1 MRLSASSLYLLLKC
15 QIGRF
20 SVIRSLK
27 LADVAT
33 YDTTGVHLSNLKKI
47 NFVYGANGC
56 GKTTA
61 SSYLSHPNDE
71 KYQHCKLIWD
81 NERPQSILVYNKE
94 FREKNFGSSDIAG
107 VFTLGQATKEQ
118 LDDIKEK
125 KASLQNE
132 KEQISRLTVSL
143 DQQTEAK
150 NEADKDITERCWKVF
165 KSYESEFRSALTGS
179 IGSKVRFR
187 DKMLSELTNAEST
200 ALLSLE
206 ELQTKGRTLLGE
218 KPPVYPL
225 LIPSTSTT
233 LSTLEEDS
241 IWSKVI
247 IGKSDVA
254 ISELISHLGNNDWV
268 NQGRSYIRD
277 NSRCPFCQKNT
288 IDEEF
293 KTELERYFDDSF
305 SRDIERVRT
314 LEHAYRSAADRVLE
328 GFKNTLDTEKKNAD
342 TKLDTELFQTHLT
355 SLENITKSNHLEF
368 ISKSEKASL
377 QVEVASSKEE
387 IAELNKLI
395 KKANDTLNEHNKLA
409 RDFDSA
415 LAVFVQEIWRFL
427 TKQVEDDLKKYNKT
441 TKGRANAITKISE
454 NLTQRGKK
462 EAELTQEL
470 KDLSR
475 NMTSVQP
482 TVDEINRLLVG
493 FGFLNFRI
501 SPSATLP
508 NHYCIERLNG
518 EQAKDTL
525 SEGEVTFI
533 TFLYFYQLTR
543 GSFSEEEITEDR
555 VVVIDDPISSLD
567 SNVLYIVSALVKDL
581 IREIKTDTESSI
593 KQLILLTHN
602 VYFHKEASF
611 QNGRSNGCK
620 DTNFW
625 ILRKA
630 NNVTTASA
638 YEQKNPIESSY
649 ELLWRELK
657 ERSVN
662 SGITIQNT
670 MRRIIENYFKILGR
684 FSDAD
689 ILSKFANLQEQQIC
703 NSLLY
708 WINDGSHCLPDDLYV
723 QHPDDSTELYIS
735 VFKKVFEYAGHLSH
749 YNMMMGEEIES
760 TPVELPMSA

>member
-1 MRLSASSLYLLLKC
+1 M
-15 QIGRF
+15 
-20 SVIRSLK
+20 IRSLK
-27 LADVAT
+27 LANVAT
-33 YDTTGVHLSNLKKI
+33 YNASGVHLSDLKKI
-47 NFVYGANGC
+47 NFIYGANGC

-61 SSYLSHPNDE
+61 STYLSQPNDD
-71 KYQHCKLIWD
+71 KYQHCQIIWE
-81 NERPQSILVYNKE
+81 NERPLGTLVYNKA

-118 LDDIKEK
+118 IDSIKEK

-132 KEQISRLTVSL
+132 QDQIARLIVSL
-143 DQQTEAK
+143 NQQTDATNDAE
-150 NEADKDITERCWKVF
+150 NDITERCWKVF

-179 IGSKVRFR
+179 IGSKARFR
-187 DKMLSELTNAEST
+187 DKMLSELTNTGST

-206 ELQTKGRTLLGE
+206 ELQTKGKTLLGE
-218 KPPVYPL
+218 RPPVYPL
-225 LIPSTSTT
+225 LSSSTSTT
-233 LSTLEEDS
+233 LPTIEEDS

-254 ISELISHLGNNDWV
+254 ISELISHLSNNDWV
-268 NQGRSYIRD
+268 NQGRNYIGSD
-277 NSRCPFCQKNT
+277 SRCPFCQQNT
-288 IDEEF
+288 IDDEF
-293 KTELERYFDDSF
+293 KKELERYFDDTF
-305 SRDIERVRT
+305 LRDIEQVKT
-314 LEHAYRSAADRVLE
+314 LERSYRSMTDSLLE
-328 GFKNTLDTEKKNAD
+328 EFQNTLDTEKKNTD
-342 TKLDTELFQTHLT
+342 TKLDTDLYQTHLT
-355 SLENITKSNHLEF
+355 SLKNIIKSNHLEF
-368 ISKSEKASL
+368 VSKSEKASL
-377 QVEVASSKEE
+377 QVNVTSSRAE
-387 IAELNKLI
+387 IAKLNSLI
-395 KKANDTLNEHNKLA
+395 KEANDTLNKHNKLA
-409 RDFDSA
+409 RDFDSS
-415 LAVFVQEIWRFL
+415 LAVFIQEIWRFL
-427 TKQVEDDLKKYNKT
+427 TNQIEDDLKKYNKG
-441 TKGRANAITKISE
+441 TKGRNKAVTKISE
-454 NLTQRGKK
+454 NLTQRRTK
-462 EAELTQEL
+462 ESGLTRDI

-493 FGFLNFRI
+493 FGFLNFKI
-501 SPSATLP
+501 SPSTTLP
-508 NHYCIERLNG
+508 NHYSIERLDG
-518 EQAKDTL
+518 EQAQDTL

-543 GSFSEEEITEDR
+543 GSFSEEEIAEDR

-581 IREIKTDTESSI
+581 IREIKTDQESSI

-630 NNVTTASA
+630 NNVTSVSA

-657 ERSVN
+657 ERNAN

-684 FSDAD
+684 FSDDD
-689 ILSKFANLQEQQIC
+689 ILSKFENLQEQQIC
-703 NSLLY
+703 NSLMY
-708 WINDGSHCLPDDLYV
+708 WINDGSHCLPDDLYI

-735 VFKKVFEYAGHLSH
+735 VFKKVFDYAGHLSH
-749 YNMMMGEEIES
+749 YNMMMGEEADS
-760 TPVELPMSA
+760 TPIELPM

>member
-1 MRLSASSLYLLLKC
+1 M
-15 QIGRF
+15 
-20 SVIRSLK
+20 IRSLK

-47 NFVYGANGC
+47 NFIYGANGC

-61 SSYLSHPNDE
+61 SSYLSHPNDA

-81 NERPQSILVYNKE
+81 NERPLSILVYNKE

-277 NSRCPFCQKNT
+277 NSLCPFCQKNT

-314 LEHAYRSAADRVLE
+314 LEQAYRSAADRVLE

-427 TKQVEDDLKKYNKT
+427 TKQVEDDLKKYNKA
-441 TKGRANAITKISE
+441 TKGRAKAITNISE

-501 SPSATLP
+501 APSATLP

-657 ERSVN
+657 ERNAN

-684 FSDAD
+684 FSDED

-703 NSLLY
+703 ISLLY

-723 QHPDDSTELYIS
+723 QHPDDSTELYMS
-735 VFKKVFEYAGHLSH
+735 VFKKVFDYAGHLSH

>member
-1 MRLSASSLYLLLKC
+1 MIHA
-15 QIGRF
+15 I
-20 SVIRSLK
+20 K
-27 LADVAT
+27 LANVAT
-33 YDTTGVHLSNLKKI
+33 YSPTGVHFSNLKKI
-47 NFVYGANGC
+47 NFIYGANGC

-61 SSYLSHPNDE
+61 SNYLSQPDDV
-71 KYQHCKLIWD
+71 KYQNCQLTWD
-81 NERPQSILVYNKE
+81 NDGPISTLVYNKA

-118 LDDIKEK
+118 VDAIKDK
-125 KASLQNE
+125 RSSLQNE

-143 DQQTEAK
+143 NQQTEVK

-179 IGSKVRFR
+179 IGSKLRFR
-187 DKMLSELTNAEST
+187 DKMLSEFLNIDST
-200 ALLSLE
+200 TLLSLE
-206 ELQTKGRTLLGE
+206 ELQTKGRTLLGD

-225 LIPSTSTT
+225 IGSSADMT
-233 LSTLEEDS
+233 LSAIEEDK
-241 IWSKVI
+241 IWLKVI

-268 NQGRSYIRD
+268 SQGRSFLTDDSI
-277 NSRCPFCQKNT
+277 CPFCQQDT
-288 IDEEF
+288 IGDEF
-293 KTELERYFDDSF
+293 RADLERYFDGSF
-305 SRDIERVRT
+305 ARDTERVKT
-314 LEHAYRSAADRVLE
+314 LLHAYRSAADGLLE
-328 GFKNTLDTEKKNAD
+328 GFQRTLVAEKNNIN
-342 TKLDTELFQTHLT
+342 TKLDTELFQTHLI
-355 SLENITKSNHLEF
+355 SLENIIKANHLEF

-377 QVEVASSKEE
+377 RIEVISSRDE
-387 IAELNKLI
+387 ITELNKLI
-395 KKANDTLNEHNKLA
+395 GKANDSLNEHNKLVQ
-409 RDFDSA
+409 DFDSA
-415 LAVFVQEIWRFL
+415 LSIFVQEIWRFL
-427 TKQVEDDLKKYNKT
+427 TSQVEDDLKAYNKKVRGL
-441 TKGRANAITKISE
+441 TKALTKISE
-454 NLTQRGKK
+454 TLSQRKTN
-462 EAELTQEL
+462 ESALTQEIR
-470 KDLSR
+470 DLSR

-482 TVDEINRLLVG
+482 TVDEINRLLVS

-501 SPSATLP
+501 APSATLP
-508 NHYCIERLNG
+508 NHYCIERLDG
-518 EQAKDTL
+518 EQVKNTL

-581 IREIKTDTESSI
+581 IREIKAESDSSI

-630 NNVTTASA
+630 NNVTSVSA

-657 ERSVN
+657 ERNAN

-684 FSDAD
+684 FSDED
-689 ILSKFANLQEQQIC
+689 ILSKFENLQEQQVC
-703 NSLLY
+703 TSLLH

-723 QHPDDSTELYIS
+723 QHPDDSTELYMS
-735 VFKKVFEYAGHLSH
+735 VFKKVFEYADHLSH
-749 YNMMMGEEIES
+749 YNMMMGEAVES
-760 TPVELPMSA
+760 APVELPMSAQ

>member
-1 MRLSASSLYLLLKC
+1 MIHA
-15 QIGRF
+15 I
-20 SVIRSLK
+20 K

-33 YDTTGVHLSNLKKI
+33 YSPTGVHFSNLKKI
-47 NFVYGANGC
+47 NFIYGANGC

-61 SSYLSHPNDE
+61 SNYLSQPDDG
-71 KYQHCKLIWD
+71 KYQNCQLTWD
-81 NERPQSILVYNKE
+81 NERPLSTLVYNKE

-118 LDDIKEK
+118 VDTIKDNRS
-125 KASLQNE
+125 SLQNE

-143 DQQTEAK
+143 NQQTEVK

-179 IGSKVRFR
+179 IGSKLRFR
-187 DKMLSELTNAEST
+187 DKMLSEILNIDST
-200 ALLSLE
+200 TLLSLE
-206 ELQTKGRTLLGE
+206 ELQTKGRTLLGD

-225 LIPSTSTT
+225 IGSSADTT
-233 LSTLEEDS
+233 LSAIEEDE
-241 IWSKVI
+241 IWLKVI

-254 ISELISHLGNNDWV
+254 ISELVSHLGNNDWV
-268 NQGRSYIRD
+268 NQGRSFLTSD
-277 NSRCPFCQKNT
+277 SRCPFCQQHT
-288 IDEEF
+288 IGDEF
-293 KTELERYFDDSF
+293 RADLERYFDGSF
-305 SRDIERVRT
+305 ARDTERVKT
-314 LEHAYRSAADRVLE
+314 LEHAYRSAADRLLE
-328 GFKNTLDTEKKNAD
+328 GFQRTLVAEKNNLN

-355 SLENITKSNHLEF
+355 SLENIIKSNHLEF

-377 QVEVASSKEE
+377 RIEVISSKDE
-387 IAELNKLI
+387 ITELNRLI
-395 KKANDTLNEHNKLA
+395 GKANDSLNEHNKLA

-415 LAVFVQEIWRFL
+415 LAIFVQEIWRFL
-427 TKQVEDDLKKYNKT
+427 TNQVEDDLKAYNKK
-441 TKGRANAITKISE
+441 TKGLTKALTKISE
-454 NLTQRGKK
+454 TLSQRKRN
-462 EAELTQEL
+462 ESELTQEIR
-470 KDLSR
+470 DLSR

-482 TVDEINRLLVG
+482 TVDEINRLLVS

-501 SPSATLP
+501 APSATLP
-508 NHYCIERLNG
+508 NHYCIERLDG
-518 EQAKDTL
+518 EQVKNTL

-581 IREIKTDTESSI
+581 IREIKTESDSSI

-602 VYFHKEASF
+602 VYFHKEVSF

-630 NNVTTASA
+630 NNVTSVSA

-657 ERSVN
+657 ERNAN

-684 FSDAD
+684 FSDED
-689 ILSKFANLQEQQIC
+689 ILSKFENLQEQQVC
-703 NSLLY
+703 TSLLH

-723 QHPDDSTELYIS
+723 QHPDDSTELYMS
-735 VFKKVFEYAGHLSH
+735 VFKKVFEYADHLSH
-749 YNMMMGEEIES
+749 YNMMMGEQAES
-760 TPVELPMSA
+760 APVDLPMSA

>member
-1 MRLSASSLYLLLKC
+1 M
-15 QIGRF
+15 
-20 SVIRSLK
+20 IRSIK

-33 YDTTGVHLSNLKKI
+33 YTTTGVHFSNLKKI
-47 NFVYGANGC
+47 NFIYGANGC

-61 SSYLSHPNDE
+61 STYLSQPEDG
-71 KYQHCKLIWD
+71 KYQNCQITWD
-81 NERPQSILVYNKE
+81 NDRPLSTLVYNKA

-118 LDDIKEK
+118 LDAIKDK
-125 KASLQNE
+125 KSSLQNE
-132 KEQISRLTVSL
+132 KDQISRLTVSL
-143 DQQTEAK
+143 NQQTEVK

-187 DKMLSELTNAEST
+187 DKMLSELSNVDST
-200 ALLSLE
+200 ALLPLE
-206 ELQTKGRTLLGE
+206 ELQTKGRTLLGDR
-218 KPPVYPL
+218 PPVYPL
-225 LIPSTSTT
+225 LVSSTHTT
-233 LSTLEEDS
+233 LSPIEDDC

-268 NQGRSYIRD
+268 NQGRNYIRD
-277 NSRCPFCQKNT
+277 DSRCPFCQQNT
-288 IDEEF
+288 IDEKF
-293 KTELERYFDDSF
+293 KSDLERYFDDSF
-305 SRDIERVRT
+305 LRDIERVRT
-314 LEHAYRSAADRVLE
+314 LEKSYRSAADSVLE
-328 GFKNTLDTEKKNAD
+328 GFQRTLDNEKNNTN

-355 SLENITKSNHLEF
+355 SLENIIKSNHLEF

-377 QVEVASSKEE
+377 QVEVASSEDE

-395 KKANDTLNEHNKLA
+395 KKANDSLNEHNKLA

-415 LAVFVQEIWRFL
+415 LSVFVREVWRFL
-427 TKQVEDDLKKYNKT
+427 INQVEDDLKKYNRK
-441 TKGRANAITKISE
+441 TKGLTKAVTKISE
-454 NLTQRGKK
+454 SLSQR
-462 EAELTQEL
+462 EQNESELTQEIR
-470 KDLSR
+470 DLSR

-501 SPSATLP
+501 APSATLP
-508 NHYCIERLNG
+508 NHYCIERLDG

-567 SNVLYIVSALVKDL
+567 SNVLYIVSALVKDI
-581 IREIKTDTESSI
+581 IREIKAEPNSSI

-657 ERSVN
+657 ERNTN

-684 FSDAD
+684 FSDED
-689 ILSKFANLQEQQIC
+689 ILSKFENLQEQQIC

-723 QHPDDSTELYIS
+723 QHPDDSTELYMS
-735 VFKKVFEYAGHLSH
+735 VFKKVFDYAGHLSH

>member
-1 MRLSASSLYLLLKC
+1 MIHA
-15 QIGRF
+15 F
-20 SVIRSLK
+20 K

-33 YDTTGVHLSNLKKI
+33 YSPTGVNFLNLKKI
-47 NFVYGANGC
+47 NFIYGSNGC

-61 SSYLSHPNDE
+61 SNYLSQPDDE
-71 KYQHCKLIWD
+71 KYQNCQLTWD
-81 NERPQSILVYNKE
+81 NERPLSTLVYNKA

-118 LDDIKEK
+118 VNAIKDK
-125 KASLQNE
+125 KSSVQNE
-132 KEQISRLTVSL
+132 NEQVSRLIVSFN
-143 DQQTEAK
+143 QQTEAK

-165 KSYESEFRSALTGS
+165 KSYESEFRTALTGS
-179 IGSKVRFR
+179 IGSKLRFR
-187 DKMLSELTNAEST
+187 DKMLSESLNTDSTN
-200 ALLSLE
+200 LLSLE

-225 LIPSTSTT
+225 IADCADTT
-233 LSTLEEDS
+233 LSAIEKDE
-241 IWSKVI
+241 IWLKVI
-247 IGKSDVA
+247 IGKSDVT

-268 NQGRSYIRD
+268 NQGRSFLTD
-277 NSRCPFCQKNT
+277 EPNCPFCQQST
-288 IDEEF
+288 IGAEF
-293 KTELERYFDDSF
+293 RADLERYFDDSF
-305 SRDIERVRT
+305 SRDTERVKS
-314 LEHAYRSAADRVLE
+314 LEHAYRSTGDRLLE
-328 GFKNTLDTEKKNAD
+328 GFQGTLVAEKNNLN

-355 SLENITKSNHLEF
+355 SLESIMKSNHLEF

-377 QVEVASSKEE
+377 QIEVISSKDE
-387 IAELNKLI
+387 ITELNKLI
-395 KKANDTLNEHNKLA
+395 SEANDALNEHNKLA

-415 LAVFVQEIWRFL
+415 LATFVQEIWRFL
-427 TKQVEDDLKKYNKT
+427 TSQIKDDLKAYSKKAKGL
-441 TKGRANAITKISE
+441 TKALSKISE
-454 NLTQRGKK
+454 TLSQRRKK
-462 EAELTQEL
+462 ESELTEEIR
-470 KDLSR
+470 DLSR

-482 TVDEINRLLVG
+482 TVDEINRLLVS

-501 SPSATLP
+501 APSATLP
-508 NHYCIERLNG
+508 NHYCIERLDG
-518 EQAKDTL
+518 EQVKNTL

-555 VVVIDDPISSLD
+555 VVVVDDPISSLD

-581 IREIKTDTESSI
+581 IREIKAESDSNI

-630 NNVTTASA
+630 NNVTSVSA

-657 ERSVN
+657 ERNAN

-684 FSDAD
+684 FSDED
-689 ILSKFANLQEQQIC
+689 ILSKFENLQEQQVC
-703 NSLLY
+703 TSLLH

-723 QHPDDSTELYIS
+723 QHPDDATELYMS
-735 VFKKVFEYAGHLSH
+735 VFKKVFEYADHLSH
-749 YNMMMGEEIES
+749 YNMMMGEQVDSE
-760 TPVELPMSA
+760 PVELPMSA

>member
-1 MRLSASSLYLLLKC
+1 MIHA
-15 QIGRF
+15 F
-20 SVIRSLK
+20 K

-33 YDTTGVHLSNLKKI
+33 YSPTGVSFLNLKKI
-47 NFVYGANGC
+47 NFIYGSNGC

-61 SSYLSHPNDE
+61 SNYLSQPDDE
-71 KYQHCKLIWD
+71 KYQNCQLTWD
-81 NERPQSILVYNKE
+81 NERPLSTLVYNKA

-118 LDDIKEK
+118 VNAIKDK
-125 KASLQNE
+125 KSSVQNE
-132 KEQISRLTVSL
+132 NEQVSRLIVSFN
-143 DQQTEAK
+143 QQTEAK

-165 KSYESEFRSALTGS
+165 KSYESEFRTALTGS
-179 IGSKVRFR
+179 IGSKLRFR
-187 DKMLSELTNAEST
+187 DKMLSESLNTDSTN
-200 ALLSLE
+200 LLSLE

-225 LIPSTSTT
+225 IADCADTT
-233 LSTLEEDS
+233 LSAIEKDE
-241 IWSKVI
+241 IWLKVI
-247 IGKSDVA
+247 IGKSDVT

-268 NQGRSYIRD
+268 NQGRSFLTD
-277 NSRCPFCQKNT
+277 EPNCPFCQQST
-288 IDEEF
+288 IGAEF
-293 KTELERYFDDSF
+293 RADLERYFDDSF
-305 SRDIERVRT
+305 SRDTERVKS
-314 LEHAYRSAADRVLE
+314 LEHAYRSTGDRLLE
-328 GFKNTLDTEKKNAD
+328 GFQGTLVAEKNNLN

-355 SLENITKSNHLEF
+355 SLESIMKSNHLEF

-377 QVEVASSKEE
+377 QIEVISSKDE
-387 IAELNKLI
+387 ITELNKLI
-395 KKANDTLNEHNKLA
+395 SEANDALNEHNKLA

-415 LAVFVQEIWRFL
+415 LATFVQEIWRFL
-427 TKQVEDDLKKYNKT
+427 TSQIKDDLKAYSKKAKGL
-441 TKGRANAITKISE
+441 TKALSKISE
-454 NLTQRGKK
+454 TLSQRRKK
-462 EAELTQEL
+462 ESELTEEIR
-470 KDLSR
+470 DLSR

-482 TVDEINRLLVG
+482 TVDEINRLLVS

-501 SPSATLP
+501 APSATLP
-508 NHYCIERLNG
+508 NHYCIERLDG
-518 EQAKDTL
+518 EQVKNTL

-555 VVVIDDPISSLD
+555 VVVVDDPISSLD

-581 IREIKTDTESSI
+581 IREIKAESDSNI

-630 NNVTTASA
+630 NNVTSVSA

-657 ERSVN
+657 ERNAN

-684 FSDAD
+684 FSDED
-689 ILSKFANLQEQQIC
+689 ILSKFENLQEQQVC
-703 NSLLY
+703 TSLLH

-723 QHPDDSTELYIS
+723 QHPDDATELYMS
-735 VFKKVFEYAGHLSH
+735 VFKKVFEYADHLSH
-749 YNMMMGEEIES
+749 YNMMMGEQVDSE
-760 TPVELPMSA
+760 PVELPMSA